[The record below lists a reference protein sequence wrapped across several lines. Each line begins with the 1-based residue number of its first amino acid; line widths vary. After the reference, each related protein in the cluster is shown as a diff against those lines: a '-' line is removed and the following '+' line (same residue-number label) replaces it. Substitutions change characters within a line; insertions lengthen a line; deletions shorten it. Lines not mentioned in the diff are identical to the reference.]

1 MGHLEGLT
9 AGQTEVHWA
18 GLSVGRFEDLKAVRM
33 EALTADRAAA
43 LMVARTVVQM
53 ADHLEVRMEALT
65 ADRSVGQW
73 EGRMEA
79 LTADRLGGP
88 KEEQMEEWPEGLA
101 PRRQER
107 VSAGL
112 QVRSQAPL
120 ASA

>member
-1 MGHLEGLT
+1 VGHLEGLT

-33 EALTADRAAA
+33 EALTADRSGA

-53 ADHLEVRMEALT
+53 ADHLEV
-65 ADRSVGQW
+65 
-73 EGRMEA
+73 RMEA

>member
-18 GLSVGRFEDLKAVRM
+18 GLSVGRFEDLKAV
-33 EALTADRAAA
+33 
-43 LMVARTVVQM
+43 
-53 ADHLEVRMEALT
+53 
-65 ADRSVGQW
+65 
-73 EGRMEA
+73 RMEA